1 MGTPLPKVVKTKIPN
16 KLITAVTLNTAD
28 QLPVSSS
35 IYPARYTPTNPKR
48 LKRLFE
54 KNSPAKNKVIAKNSH
69 IKKVV
74 IGRNSPTKKI
84 EEVIGRNS
92 PTKK

>member
-35 IYPARYTPTNPKR
+35 IYPARYTPTNPGIAPNAFIIPKT
-48 LKRLFE
+48 LPECFG
-54 KNSPAKNKVIAKNSH
+54 AKS
-69 IKKVV
+69 
-74 IGRNSPTKKI
+74 
-84 EEVIGRNS
+84 
-92 PTKK
+92 